1 MEALIWTLR
10 TAGGFALSAPI
21 INSVLLLMLMCWD
34 YALLAPRALWLRV
47 LHGARGLRPW
57 TVPPPN
63 TLPAIVVVIPSLMRA
78 DDELFGMFSTV
89 ESVVHNGYPSTLY
102 VVLSID
108 GMADHPERCE
118 RLRRWVEQR
127 AFDKGERK
135 RDQVH
140 VHVTGTPDRR
150 GKPLAIEHAMQHLQ
164 SLVDQGVY
172 AEFPSV
178 YVSTDAD
185 AELGMHALT
194 RLIERLMHRSPITGW
209 HPRAVAGNLH
219 LRDEIERHTLRS
231 FFSVKGQLTLQIA
244 RHYLVSN
251 IGRFNLRIVPL
262 CGVPGVLYAT
272 WSELFFATP
281 RFLGYL
287 QSLRRCDVFRWWLGQ
302 RPPSFA
308 ASRAAPIPELIA
320 GDTDDT
326 VLAFMAVIARYEKG
340 KLTFEPPRTPAHA
353 FVYALR
359 NLFLDR
365 ALRYAPEAR
374 VYTSSPTTIKGLFKQ
389 RRRWNTAR
397 IEVTGRFRRALWFY
411 WTLAIP
417 SLIIL
422 VMIVRSWICG
432 ALLYFTIP
440 TAVAGHAPAFTLFV
454 IGYLCHM
461 IVAFGMTI
469 PSLIIDGKRS
479 SLRLLLAV
487 PLAPVY
493 ALVFAYVTSV
503 VGGVNDVLWRGNITG
518 FAPEQTLIRG
528 GSSRIALY
536 FRVRRALSLAV
547 RSVLI
552 GDVPLGRFW
561 FGWSETPWTPNG
573 YEGWTSKRPAR
584 RIVPK
589 HALRDAAAACFSS
602 TRQRR
607 AS

>member
-10 TAGGFALSAPI
+10 TAGGFALSAPFI
-21 INSVLLLMLMCWD
+21 HSVLLLALMCWD
-34 YALLAPRALWLRV
+34 FLFLTPRALWLRV
-47 LHGARGLRPW
+47 LHGARGVRPW
-57 TVPPPN
+57 TPPAAD
-63 TLPAIVVVIPSLMRA
+63 TLPAIVVVIPSMMRA
-78 DDELFGMFSTV
+78 DDELYGMFSTV

-102 VVLSID
+102 VVLTID
-108 GMADHPERCE
+108 GMADHPERCQ
-118 RLRRWVEQR
+118 RLRDWAGQR
-127 AFDKGERK
+127 SFGE
-135 RDQVH
+135 QVH

-150 GKPLAIEHAMQHLQ
+150 GKPMAIEHAMQHLQ
-164 SLVDQGVY
+164 SLVDRGVY

-194 RLIERLMHRSPITGW
+194 RLVERLVHRSSVTGW
-209 HPRAVAGNLH
+209 PPRAVAGNLH
-219 LRDEIERHTLRS
+219 LRDEIQHHTLRS

-251 IGRFNLRIVPL
+251 IGRFNLRILPL

-272 WSELFFATP
+272 WSEIFFATP
-281 RFLGYL
+281 RFMGYL
-287 QSLRRCDVFRWWLGQ
+287 QTLRRSDVFRWWLGYA
-302 RPPSFA
+302 PPSFA

-326 VLAFMAVIARYEKG
+326 VLAFMAVIARFEHG
-340 KLTFEPPRTPAHA
+340 KFSFEPPRTPAHA
-353 FVYALR
+353 LLGALR
-359 NLFLDR
+359 SLFLDR
-365 ALRYAPEAR
+365 ALRYEPEAR

-397 IEVTGRFRRALWFY
+397 IEVTGRFRRALWFH

-417 SLIIL
+417 AVIIL
-422 VMIVRSWICG
+422 VMVLRSWLCG

-440 TAVAGHAPAFTLFV
+440 KAVAGHAPAFTLFMV
-454 IGYLCHM
+454 GYLCHLV
-461 IVAFGMTI
+461 VAIGMTI
-469 PSLIIDGKRS
+469 PALIIDGKRS

-487 PLAPVY
+487 PLAPIY
-493 ALVFAYVTSV
+493 ALVFAYLTAV
-503 VGGVNDVLWRGNITG
+503 VGGVNDLLLRGNITG
-518 FAPEQTLIRG
+518 FAPEKTLIRG
-528 GSSRIALY
+528 GSSRVALY
-536 FRVRRALSLAV
+536 FRARRALSLAV

-573 YEGWTSKRPAR
+573 YEGWTTKRPAR

-589 HALRDAAAACFSS
+589 HAVRDAAGACWSS
-602 TRQRR
+602 IHPK
-607 AS
+607 